1 MPSHPFCY
9 LGGVVEEDH
18 ATAEAVNF
26 ALARD
31 GDRNAFAE
39 IVILYKDGLVNY
51 LTRMTGS
58 REEAE
63 DIAQE
68 TFLRLIE
75 RSGNYTEQGKLKAY
89 VFRTA
94 TNLLKSRARQLSRRR
109 ALRSIFL
116 SPNGNQAPPGQQ
128 AEVLQGE
135 LQGQLQIALKSLPI
149 HYRLPVVLF
158 DIEDWS
164 YNQIANILSCREGTV
179 KSRIFRG
186 RKLLRDSLEP
196 YWKEKQ
202 P

>member
-1 MPSHPFCY
+1 
-9 LGGVVEEDH
+9 VDEDH
-18 ATAEAVNF
+18 AAAEGPNLAR
-26 ALARD
+26 ARD

-39 IVILYKDGLVNY
+39 IVVCYKDGLVNY

-68 TFLRLIE
+68 TFLRLVE
-75 RSGNYTEQGKLKAY
+75 RSGNYEEQGKLKAY
-89 VFRTA
+89 IFRTA

-116 SPNGNQAPPGQQ
+116 SPNGGQAPPGQQ
-128 AEVLQGE
+128 REILQNE
-135 LQGQLQIALKSLPI
+135 LHAQLQSALKCLPV

-158 DIEDWS
+158 DIEEWS
-164 YNQIANILSCREGTV
+164 YNQIADVLRCREGTV

-186 RKLLRDSLEP
+186 RKMLKKTLEP
-196 YWKEKQ
+196 YWREKQ
-202 P
+202 A

>member
-1 MPSHPFCY
+1 MD
-9 LGGVVEEDH
+9 EDH
-18 ATAEAVNF
+18 ATAEALNF
-26 ALARD
+26 ARARD
-31 GDRNAFAE
+31 GDRNAFGE
-39 IVILYKDGLVNY
+39 IVVLYKDSLVNY

-89 VFRTA
+89 IFRTA
-94 TNLLKSRARQLSRRR
+94 TNLLKSKARQLSRRR
-109 ALRSIFL
+109 ALRLIFL

-128 AEVLQGE
+128 TEVLQDE
-135 LQGQLQIALKSLPI
+135 LQAQLQIALQGLPV
-149 HYRLPVVLF
+149 HYRLPVVLY

-164 YNQIANILSCREGTV
+164 YNQIADVLKCREGTV

-186 RKLLRDSLEP
+186 RRLLRESLKP
-196 YWKEKQ
+196 YWRETQ
-202 P
+202 A